1 MTHSKNDKESHPFFK
16 PNQGNK
22 GKNQQHRYMND
33 VENHRDIKQNSIQN
47 EKIHSSQWTYLECLL
62 EPNLLVFKLCLSL
75 CPKYPIGLR
84 SPNSVPFSRKTI
96 GFVSQE
102 IPAHPL
108 TTLFSPMSAFLLF
121 PKPHLLKTLSHISL
135 PSIFQT
141 PSLHPTCSVFLSFF
155 YPSLSFPYKLLP
167 NPLLLVQRRHHPQSP
182 PWQNGDVCH
191 TSMQLAPFGNR
202 LLPLQKIKIKT

>member
-22 GKNQQHRYMND
+22 GKNQQHRYMNN
-33 VENHRDIKQNSIQN
+33 VESHRDIKQNNIQN

-62 EPNLLVFKLCLSL
+62 EPDLLVFKLCFSLSR
-75 CPKYPIGLR
+75 KYPPGLL
-84 SPNSVPFSRKTI
+84 SPNSVPFFRKTI

-121 PKPHLLKTLSHISL
+121 PKPHLLKTLPHVSL

-155 YPSLSFPYKLLP
+155 IHLLASLTSFYRIHCYWFNEDIILNHHHGKMVMSATHPCSLLH
-167 NPLLLVQRRHHPQSP
+167 LEIVSYLS
-182 PWQNGDVCH
+182 
-191 TSMQLAPFGNR
+191 
-202 LLPLQKIKIKT
+202 KK